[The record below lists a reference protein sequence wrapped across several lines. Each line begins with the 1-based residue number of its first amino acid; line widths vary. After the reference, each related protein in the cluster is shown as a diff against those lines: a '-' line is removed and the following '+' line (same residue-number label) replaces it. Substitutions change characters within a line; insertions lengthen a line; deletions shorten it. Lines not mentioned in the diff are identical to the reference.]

1 MRRRNVKNAQSR
13 INSHFDLVIQNP
25 EVYKGK
31 WNTLFYNNNP
41 IYLEIGMGKGKFLL
55 EHAINHPDINYIG
68 LEKYNSVIVQA
79 VDKITVLNL
88 SNIKLINND
97 ANKIIDFFAPKE
109 IQKIYL
115 NFSDP
120 WPKNRHEKRRLTYQ
134 SFLDK
139 YDIILKGDIEFKTDN
154 QGLFEYSLISFNI
167 NKWTFLDIS
176 LDLHNRSLEEKII
189 TTEYEDKFVAKG
201 NKIYYLKVKK

>member
-55 EHAINHPDINYIG
+55 ENAINHPDINYIG

-79 VDKITVLNL
+79 VDKITILNL